1 MIKFIKGWD
10 EAFLGAES
18 FSDGSEPYYAEDE
31 NIGCLIV
38 DKKGVWLY
46 SYDDETQISTEYSQ
60 QNELTS
66 SIAKFVVQGIELLN
80 DSQIYDWVRKF
91 KVESEI
97 AEY

>member
-1 MIKFIKGWD
+1 MIKFTKGWD

-18 FSDGSEPYYAEDE
+18 FSDGSNPYYANE
-31 NIGCLIV
+31 NFGTIII
-38 DKKGVWLY
+38 DKKGIYLY
-46 SYDDETQISTEYSQ
+46 SYDDETEISTEYSQ